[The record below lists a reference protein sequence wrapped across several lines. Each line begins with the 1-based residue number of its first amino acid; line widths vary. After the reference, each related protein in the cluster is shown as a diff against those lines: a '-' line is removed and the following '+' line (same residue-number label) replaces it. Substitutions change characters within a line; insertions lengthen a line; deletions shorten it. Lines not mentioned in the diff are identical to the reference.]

1 MECFVL
7 CNAYKGGVRGERCG
21 MRRFDDKHGKFRSL
35 TCGQKRCLKWKD
47 GFKVLGWCWFRPIVL
62 NNSIVYTNVDNSIVI
77 CLRMILYPKR
87 LYYGLLF
94 FESWPTLCRIHCW
107 PKGGM
112 PCD

>member
-47 GFKVLGWCWFRPIVL
+47 GFKVLG
-62 NNSIVYTNVDNSIVI
+62 
-77 CLRMILYPKR
+77 
-87 LYYGLLF
+87 
-94 FESWPTLCRIHCW
+94 
-107 PKGGM
+107 
-112 PCD
+112 